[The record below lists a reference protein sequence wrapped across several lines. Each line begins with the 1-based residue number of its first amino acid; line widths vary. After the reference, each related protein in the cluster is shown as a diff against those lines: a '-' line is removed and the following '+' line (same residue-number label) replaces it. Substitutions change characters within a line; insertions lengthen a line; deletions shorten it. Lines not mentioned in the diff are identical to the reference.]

1 MDTKVNLV
9 EVFGT
14 IKAKVGFAEV
24 FLLVVAVYGLYRYFT
39 RDPRLASL
47 PPHVRGWPI
56 INQTLDQ
63 MQDDVIPLVQG
74 WAKQYGE
81 IFRTTS
87 GTTTFIWLNSRK
99 AVKELIDR
107 RSVIYSSRHP
117 QPMVEAAGG
126 GKRMVFMPY
135 GKCWRAIRNV
145 IHRVCCPKKIAND
158 SFSLRKCQSHIVR
171 FRPTKRNVSAWI
183 YLIALKTF
191 IGIIGDILPAL
202 L

>member
-1 MDTKVNLV
+1 MRGSRRDSPLLETMDTKVNIV

-14 IKAKVGFAEV
+14 IKAQVGFAEV
-24 FLLVVAVYGLYRYFT
+24 FLLVVAVYGLYRYLT

-63 MQDDVIPLVQG
+63 MQDDVIPVVQG

-135 GKCWRAIRNV
+135 GKSWRAIRNV
-145 IHRVCCPKKIAND
+145 IHRVCC
-158 SFSLRKCQSHIVR
+158 
-171 FRPTKRNVSAWI
+171 TKRSLTTASHSANVKVI
-183 YLIALKTF
+183 
-191 IGIIGDILPAL
+191 
-202 L
+202 